1 MLLTVVTGEDMLA
14 LARASMK
21 TAKPEK
27 VYEGCM
33 IERRLGEVR
42 LRERIVNLSRVEMRA
57 RCPCFYTPIEA

>member
-42 LRERIVNLSRVEMRA
+42 LRE
-57 RCPCFYTPIEA
+57 